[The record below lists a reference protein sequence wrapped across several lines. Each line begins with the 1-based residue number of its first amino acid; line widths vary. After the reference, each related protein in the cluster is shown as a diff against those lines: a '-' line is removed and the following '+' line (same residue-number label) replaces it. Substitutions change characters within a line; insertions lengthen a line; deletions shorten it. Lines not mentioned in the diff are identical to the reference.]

1 MTIGLNEKKARVRDA
16 LSSGGHLRHSD
27 ATMFVRGLR
36 DDELVAVEQ
45 ALEKGDYYLTAL
57 EEHNRV
63 RTKAFDQ
70 LEGAF
75 TGAHDGLVAAAK
87 EVVRENQ
94 ARAVGD

>member
-1 MTIGLNEKKARVRDA
+1 MTLELTENQIRVRNA

-57 EEHNRV
+57 EEHNKV
-63 RTKAFDQ
+63 RTEAFDQ
-70 LEGAF
+70 LEAAF
-75 TGAHDGLVAAAK
+75 TGAQNDLVAAAK
-87 EVVRENQ
+87 EVVMENQ
-94 ARAVGD
+94 ARAVSD